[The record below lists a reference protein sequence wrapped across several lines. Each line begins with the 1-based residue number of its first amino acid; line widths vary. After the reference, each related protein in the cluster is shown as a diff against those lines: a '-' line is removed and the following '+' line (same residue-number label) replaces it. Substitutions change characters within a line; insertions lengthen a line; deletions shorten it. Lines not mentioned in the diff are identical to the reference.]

1 MPETQKGINT
11 DSYANMP
18 YSPSKSKEKTGN
30 YKVGKGQKSCEYR
43 TSKKCFKKEAPQIT
57 RGERIERTMG
67 ERTVQNRA
75 EKFEHCEDILATLSL
90 HL

>member
-1 MPETQKGINT
+1 M
-11 DSYANMP
+11 
-18 YSPSKSKEKTGN
+18 
-30 YKVGKGQKSCEYR
+30 
-43 TSKKCFKKEAPQIT
+43 FKKDAPQIT